1 MNRVETSIRQ
11 PGRTQSP
18 TVKICWLD
26 NWFMIIQVHPAI
38 IFYKMSVR
46 RSKIILP
53 IIFYH
58 LRTAKIF
65 LMTVL
70 FMFKFRS
77 LSNKFSTTSWSL
89 ILHIS
94 LPRLGYFCRKK
105 EGLWEETFHLKAVSG
120 SNMTGHYLVYETLSL
135 ISREENPSRTTDQ
148 ETKRK
153 MIVRTAVS

>member
-1 MNRVETSIRQ
+1 MNKVETSIRE
-11 PGRTQSP
+11 PSRTQSP
-18 TVKICWLD
+18 TVKICWLE
-26 NWFMIIQVHPAI
+26 NWFMIIQVHLAI

-70 FMFKFRS
+70 FMYKFRS
-77 LSNKFSTTSWSL
+77 LSNKFSTISWSL

-94 LPRLGYFCRKK
+94 LPRLGYFCKK
-105 EGLWEETFHLKAVSG
+105 KGGTLGRNVSSESCIRIQYEG
-120 SNMTGHYLVYETLSL
+120 TLFSL
-135 ISREENPSRTTDQ
+135 RDPFVNFQGGKPFENHRPRN
-148 ETKRK
+148 
-153 MIVRTAVS
+153 

>member
-1 MNRVETSIRQ
+1 MNKVETSIRE
-11 PGRTQSP
+11 PSRTQSP
-18 TVKICWLD
+18 TVKVCWLD

-70 FMFKFRS
+70 FMYKFRS
-77 LSNKFSTTSWSL
+77 LSNKFSTISWSL

-105 EGLWEETFHLKAVSG
+105 EGLLRGTFHLKAVSIQYDG
-120 SNMTGHYLVYETLSL
+120 TLFSL
-135 ISREENPSRTTDQ
+135 RDPFVNFQGGKPFENHRPRN
-148 ETKRK
+148 
-153 MIVRTAVS
+153 

>member
-1 MNRVETSIRQ
+1 MNKVETSIRE
-11 PGRTQSP
+11 PSRTQSP

-53 IIFYH
+53 IIFYWGR
-58 LRTAKIF
+58 L
-65 LMTVL
+65 
-70 FMFKFRS
+70 KFS
-77 LSNKFSTTSWSL
+77 WWPFYSCTSFEAYLSNKFSTISWSL

-105 EGLWEETFHLKAVSG
+105 GGLLRGTFHLKAVSIQYDG
-120 SNMTGHYLVYETLSL
+120 TLFSL
-135 ISREENPSRTTDQ
+135 RDPFVNFQGGKPFENHRPRN
-148 ETKRK
+148 
-153 MIVRTAVS
+153 